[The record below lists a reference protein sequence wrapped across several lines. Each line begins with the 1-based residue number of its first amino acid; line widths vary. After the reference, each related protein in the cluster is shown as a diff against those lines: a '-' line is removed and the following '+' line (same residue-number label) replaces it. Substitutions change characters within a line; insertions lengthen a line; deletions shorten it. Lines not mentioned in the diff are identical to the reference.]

1 MDSSTNE
8 RDIIEKFK
16 KKGFNHLT
24 LEDLAVVQQSA
35 TWVESFKAQTNEDWA
50 SYTEKATERLSRANF
65 NIKWVSKSK
74 SSYSGLFS
82 SVSRGDTSKLLEFL
96 RVSDINACK
105 KAVDSNQKNAMHV
118 AARDEQLEIL
128 KILVEKGWE
137 IDVRDKHMTT
147 PLHQA
152 CNMGHGEIVSYL
164 LEVGANPELQDSL
177 GRNALM
183 YGACAPSS
191 EVCQILLKKNKAL
204 VESKDYIGRT
214 TLHYS
219 VFNPHS
225 RQTEIMKI
233 LVEAGVKVD
242 VTDEELKT
250 PLHHACESGKTKAI
264 RWLIKWGAN
273 AGARTADGK
282 NVYDLAQNSNV
293 KKLLGLCVVDNKS
306 VPRTYSE
313 PAVKEPIEKI
323 PAFRMSDRNGTY
335 KDKLMGFLYQVQ
347 EAGILN
353 KQHIKK
359 PQLYTGNWMEGVLS
373 PIALFNELSY
383 CLPSEAVMKVFNVIF
398 PYTKPIP
405 SHNSSEIIM
414 DEFFGSSKVKNR
426 NEIPIFVPDETQAR
440 KVTKELEAYKK
451 NYSELQI
458 LIESKDKNIQK
469 LETSLKAK
477 DFEIEKFKQQLF
489 LLTKKY
495 DELSDELSKKQ
506 PPSYIEEK
514 LTETK
519 IQLSKAEK
527 RVKELYEIN
536 IRLESDLDHRPTKE
550 QLEDAKDQIEKL
562 HTDNMNLRFKAG
574 KMFLKYL
581 ECDEE
586 AIVVNGQL
594 CVQDLEILKRL
605 EKELKAHSPGIRQ
618 RLNDVDGNK
627 DQKISKAEASKVLSS
642 LNLPPQDIISL
653 LRILGY
659 RQGNSSVHIDKF
671 VELLQDLDEK
681 SESLKNDLFYRL
693 SCKFKENSLGIEHAF
708 EYLDINH
715 DGSVSFAEFSEGV
728 DGLKIN
734 LNREDKHALFAVLDA
749 DHNGSILLYELKD
762 ILEKNFE
769 PSKKRVKEQDKNVRF
784 DMGNERSIEEVK
796 GVGVVDKSK
805 EKLVKKSAL
814 KEERKHDE
822 VAAPKPKVGIA
833 PQDYNMKVL
842 AATKIQAY
850 YRGHLQRKN
859 AITQGRGKIIAKC
872 VRKDKGIRYMVFFIE
887 DQDGIV
893 VCLYELSM
901 DHPFYDVIDRK
912 KVIKVPVKDLL
923 NKVSV
928 ENRKIVIEEID
939 EVEISDKEINEEP
952 LVKKKLIARRV
963 VKFNKRYY
971 MISIFDQGDN
981 VKVAANL
988 ADDPSTPMYLQVSHK
1003 IVPKASP
1010 TDLISALKI
1019 SPSHEI
1025 SFTSIPETN
1034 PTPQSSPIEHHST
1047 QKSLLS
1053 RRVVKK
1059 NKRYYI
1065 ISIFS
1070 QGKSIKIQANIADDP
1085 KKPMYESISEAI
1097 IDFIPVEDVF
1107 KGLEISENHKIVV
1120 NAIAATKEEEKLG
1133 GREKKLVLRKA
1144 KKANGRYYL
1153 VSILQE
1159 KVEMVVILHLADD
1172 EKVPMF
1178 EPRSTLKVKKTDPI
1192 DLFNRVK
1199 ISQNHILTLD

>member
-1 MDSSTNE
+1 MELSTNE

-35 TWVESFKAQTNEDWA
+35 TWAETFKSQTNEDWI
-50 SYTEKATERLSRANF
+50 SYAEKATERLNRANF

-82 SVSRGDTSKLLEFL
+82 SVSRGDASKLLEFL

-152 CNMGHGEIVSYL
+152 CNMGHGEIASYL
-164 LEVGANPELQDSL
+164 LEVGANPELQDTL

-191 EVCQILLKKNKAL
+191 DVCRILLGKNKGL
-204 VESKDYIGRT
+204 VESKDYTGRT

-233 LVEAGVKVD
+233 LVEAGVKID
-242 VTDEELKT
+242 VMDEEQKT
-250 PLHHACESGKTKAI
+250 PLHHACEAGKTKAI

-273 AGARTADGK
+273 VGAKTIDGK
-282 NVYDLAQNSNV
+282 SVYDLAVNINV
-293 KKLLGLCVVDNKS
+293 KKLLGLCTMDNKNM
-306 VPRTYSE
+306 PRTYSE
-313 PAVKEPIEKI
+313 PVVKEAAEKI
-323 PAFRMSDRNGTY
+323 TNFRINERNASY

-383 CLPSEAVMKVFNVIF
+383 CLPSEAVMKVFNIIF
-398 PYTKPIP
+398 PYSKPIP

-426 NEIPIFVPDETQAR
+426 NEIPIFIPDETQAR
-440 KVTKELEAYKK
+440 KITKELETYKK

-458 LIESKDKNIQK
+458 LIESKEKNIQK

-477 DFEIEKFKQQLF
+477 DFEIEKLKQQLF
-489 LLTKKY
+489 QLTKKY
-495 DELSDELSKKQ
+495 DDLADELSKKQ
-506 PPSYIEEK
+506 TPSYIEDK
-514 LTETK
+514 LAETK
-519 IQLSKAEK
+519 ILQSKAEK
-527 RVKELYEIN
+527 RVQELYEIN
-536 IRLESDLDHRPTKE
+536 IRLEKELDHRPTKE

-581 ECDEE
+581 ECNEE
-586 AIVVNGQL
+586 AVVVNGQL

-618 RLNDVDGNK
+618 RLIDVDGNK

-671 VELLQDLDEK
+671 VEILQDLDEK
-681 SESLKNDLFYRL
+681 SEALKNELFYRL

-715 DGSVSFAEFSEGV
+715 DGIVSFAEFSEGV

-749 DHNGSILLYELKD
+749 DHNGSILLLELKEM
-762 ILEKNFE
+762 LEKNFE
-769 PSKKRVKEQDKNVRF
+769 PRNKRNKEQDKNMSLEIENKNVSLEIENKRTK
-784 DMGNERSIEEVK
+784 EEVK
-796 GVGVVDKSK
+796 GVMIHKNKDQ
-805 EKLVKKSAL
+805 LVNKNVL
-814 KEERKHDE
+814 VEERKYDKM
-822 VAAPKPKVGIA
+822 AANKLETRIT
-833 PQDYNMKVL
+833 PQDYSKKVQ
-842 AATKIQAY
+842 AATKIQAF

-859 AITQGRGKIIAKC
+859 FIPQVRGKVIAKC
-872 VRKDKGIRYMVFFIE
+872 VKKDKGVRYMIFFIE
-887 DQDGIV
+887 NLEGIV
-893 VCLYELSM
+893 VYLYELSM
-901 DHPFYDVIDRK
+901 DHPFYDAIDRK
-912 KVIKVPVKDLL
+912 NIQKTSVEELL
-923 NKVSV
+923 SKVSV
-928 ENRKIVIEEID
+928 ENRKIFLGKID
-939 EVEISDKEINEEP
+939 GVEISDNEKES
-952 LVKKKLIARRV
+952 LVKNKLIARKV
-963 VKFNKRYY
+963 IKFNKRYY
-971 MISIFDQGDN
+971 MISILDQGDT

-988 ADDPSTPMYLQVSHK
+988 ADDPSTPMYLQVSHI

-1010 TDLISALKI
+1010 FDLFSTLKI

-1025 SFTSIPETN
+1025 SFS
-1034 PTPQSSPIEHHST
+1034 PTLKSSSSPQNPPTEPHSK

-1053 RRVVKK
+1053 RRIIKK

-1070 QGKSIKIQANIADDP
+1070 QGKSIKIQANIADDN
-1085 KKPMYESISEAI
+1085 KKPMYECVSEII
-1097 IDFIPVEDVF
+1097 IDAIPVEDVL
-1107 KGLEISENHKIVV
+1107 KGLEILENHKIVI
-1120 NAIAATKEEEKLG
+1120 N
-1133 GREKKLVLRKA
+1133 
-1144 KKANGRYYL
+1144 
-1153 VSILQE
+1153 
-1159 KVEMVVILHLADD
+1159 KVD
-1172 EKVPMF
+1172 
-1178 EPRSTLKVKKTDPI
+1178 
-1192 DLFNRVK
+1192 
-1199 ISQNHILTLD
+1199 